1 MLFQNMLN
9 LISDNGA
16 VINTICT
23 VFLVIPVVSL
33 IIDKIK
39 SKKPKI
45 SVNFQLVRSSLACIV
60 IENYGD
66 VAAELKSLTINEE
79 FLLELDKKLAKKL
92 LSLKKTRI
100 YLAPGQKW
108 IINFETNIFDII

>member
-45 SVNFQLVRSSLACIV
+45 FILNYSQFKNRITLE
-60 IENYGD
+60 IENYQ
-66 VAAELKSLTINEE
+66 
-79 FLLELDKKLAKKL
+79 AK
-92 LSLKKTRI
+92 I
-100 YLAPGQKW
+100 
-108 IINFETNIFDII
+108 